1 MASSASEGRRI
12 RRLLVANRGEIARRI
27 FRTCR
32 HLGITTLAIYS
43 EADRE
48 MPFVREADEAYLLP
62 GYTPAETYL
71 NAEKILEIARE
82 AQAEAIHPG
91 YGFLSENAA
100 FARAVAEAGLT
111 FVGPSP
117 EAIEKMGSKSLA
129 KALMESRGV
138 PTVPGFRKA
147 NPSLAELREA
157 AEALGYPVLLKAA
170 AGGGG
175 KGMRIVSTPDQLAEA
190 YESARRE
197 ALSAFGDDELLLEKY
212 FASARHIEVQIL
224 GDKHGNL
231 LHLFERE
238 CTIQRRYQKIV
249 EESPSPALSPADR
262 EKLTAAAVRAAQA
275 LSYDNAG
282 TVEFLYAGP
291 GEFYFLEVNTRLQ
304 VEHPVTEA
312 ILGIDLVEWQIRIA
326 QGEALPWRQED
337 LQPKG
342 YAIEFRL
349 YAEDPAADFRP
360 STGRILAWQ
369 VPDLPYLRTDSGI
382 ESGVPISPYYDPLL
396 AKLILWGPNR
406 VETLQRAAYALER
419 IQAIGLR
426 HNLFLLRALCED
438 PDFKEGRYDTHFLE
452 RKAHLLR
459 EPPLSPAQAQAA
471 AIGLSLWR
479 VQDQLQRRRTL
490 PNFPA
495 NWRNTLQRPLPY
507 GWRIGETLL
516 TVEVQ
521 GTPEGT
527 FHCNPPQSEA
537 KARLLAWHPTH
548 VAYEWQGQRFSFSVW
563 AEEETHW
570 FHCPAWGTRTAK
582 LLPRFPELET
592 TEAPGSYTAPMPGQ
606 ITEIFVQP
614 GDTVEPGQPLL
625 VFLSMKMENRITA
638 AEAGQVE
645 ALYVQK
651 GQTVEA
657 GALLLQ
663 IKPLPST

>member
-1 MASSASEGRRI
+1 MASSASKVQPI

-32 HLGITTLAIYS
+32 RLGISTIAVYS

-62 GYTPAETYL
+62 GFTPSETYL
-71 NAEKILEIARE
+71 NGEKLLEIAQR
-82 AQAEAIHPG
+82 AQADAIHPG

-100 FARAVAEAGLT
+100 FARAVTAAGLT
-111 FVGPSP
+111 FIGPSP

-129 KALMESRGV
+129 KALMEAQGI

-147 NPSLAELREA
+147 EASLKEFAEA
-157 AEALGYPVLLKAA
+157 AEQIGYPVLLKAA

-175 KGMRIVSTPDQLAEA
+175 KGMRIVSAPDQLANA

-197 ALSAFGDDELLLEKY
+197 TQSAFGDAELLLERY
-212 FASARHIEVQIL
+212 FPSARHIEVQIL
-224 GDKHGNL
+224 GDTHGNL

-249 EESPSPALSPADR
+249 EESPSPALSPHDR
-262 EKLTAAAVRAAQA
+262 EQLTAAAVRAAQA
-275 LSYDNAG
+275 INYHNAG

-326 QGEALPWRQED
+326 QGEALPWKQSD
-337 LQPKG
+337 LRPEG
-342 YAIEFRL
+342 YAVEFRL
-349 YAEDPAADFRP
+349 YAEDPSADFRP
-360 STGRILAWQ
+360 ATGRILAWQ
-369 VPDLPYLRTDSGI
+369 VPDLPYLRADSGI
-382 ESGVPISPYYDPLL
+382 ETGVLVSPYYDPLL
-396 AKLILWGPNR
+396 AKLILWGPTR
-406 VETLQRAAYALER
+406 AEALQRAEYALAR

-426 HNLFLLRALCED
+426 HNLFLLRALCSD
-438 PDFKEGRYDTHFLE
+438 PDFQAGRYDTHFLE
-452 RKAHLLR
+452 RKAHLLQ

-479 VQDQLQRRRTL
+479 IQKQVQKRTFL
-490 PNFPA
+490 PTFPV
-495 NWRNTLQRPLPY
+495 NWRNTLQKPLPY
-507 GWRIGETLL
+507 GWRIGDALL

-521 GTPEGT
+521 ALSEGLFRCITTETEGT
-527 FHCNPPQSEA
+527 
-537 KARLLAWHPTH
+537 ARLLAWHPSHITF
-548 VAYEWQGQRFSFSVW
+548 EWQGQRLSFAVW
-563 AEEETHW
+563 EAEETYW
-570 FHCPAWGTRTAK
+570 LHCPAWGTRTAK
-582 LLPRFPELET
+582 LLPRFPEIAAAET
-592 TEAPGSYTAPMPGQ
+592 PGSYTAPMPGQ

-614 GDTVEPGQPLL
+614 GDSVEPGQPLL

-657 GALLLQ
+657 GTLLLQ
-663 IKPLPST
+663 IKPV